1 MAYVFAAAADQ
12 ALADVWARLIDAE
25 PASALEVN

>member
-25 PASALEVN
+25 PASAEVN